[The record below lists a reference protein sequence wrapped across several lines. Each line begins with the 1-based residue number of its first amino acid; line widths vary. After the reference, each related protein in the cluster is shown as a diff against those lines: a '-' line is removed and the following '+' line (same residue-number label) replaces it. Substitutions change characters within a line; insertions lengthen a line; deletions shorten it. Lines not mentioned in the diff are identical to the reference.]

1 MIEDEG
7 AQQVVAF
14 YDAILESRGIR
25 LAPDSMILDYGCG
38 SGRHTYEYLDA
49 GYCNAFG
56 YDLQNYVALR
66 APKDRERFR
75 FDPIPGNAGGY
86 PRMSEFPWPADTFH
100 FIFATSVFEHVA
112 DQELAYAEIHRVLKP
127 GGAFLNIFPSKWRP
141 IEAHINILACSRRTA
156 STICPGGRSQCC
168 CAGFSASSNTS
179 RTPTSVTARAGQDTS
194 RFR

>member
-86 PRMSEFPWPADTFH
+86 PRMSE
-100 FIFATSVFEHVA
+100 V
-112 DQELAYAEIHRVLKP
+112 
-127 GGAFLNIFPSKWRP
+127 
-141 IEAHINILACSRRTA
+141 
-156 STICPGGRSQCC
+156 GRSQCC